1 MNELM
6 NEWTWLKSLGML
18 TEDGISNISQ
28 GSYFWALALLKI
40 KSIDS
45 VIDRLTIIA
54 STQKIVSTSKY
65 VTVVRKNIT
74 VKTIAIL
81 EV

>member
-1 MNELM
+1 M
-6 NEWTWLKSLGML
+6 NEWTWSKSLGML

-40 KSIDS
+40 KSIDLFN
-45 VIDRLTIIA
+45 DRLTFIT
-54 STQKIVSTSKY
+54 STEKIVSTPKY
-65 VTVVRKNIT
+65 VTVVKNRA

>member
-1 MNELM
+1 
-6 NEWTWLKSLGML
+6 
-18 TEDGISNISQ
+18 
-28 GSYFWALALLKI
+28 LALLKI

-54 STQKIVSTSKY
+54 STEKIVSTSKY
-65 VTVVRKNIT
+65 VTAVKNRA

-81 EV
+81 EVLAVKHMR